1 MSDIDKY
8 SADLK
13 AHIDSLIDPAAIK
26 TTAPEPP
33 DNLAAA
39 EKQLT
44 NNAASLMLDTEQV
57 HYLADFS
64 KLTDQ
69 YRKLKAVEHTI
80 MYGPSSLGKTVFKK
94 LSKVR

>member
-13 AHIDSLIDPAAIK
+13 SHIDSLIDPAAVK

-33 DNLAAA
+33 NNLAAA
-39 EKQLT
+39 EKQLAD
-44 NNAASLMLDTEQV
+44 NASSLMLDTKQV
-57 HYLADFS
+57 HHLAEFN
-64 KLTDQ
+64 KLTEQ

-94 LSKVR
+94 ISKVR